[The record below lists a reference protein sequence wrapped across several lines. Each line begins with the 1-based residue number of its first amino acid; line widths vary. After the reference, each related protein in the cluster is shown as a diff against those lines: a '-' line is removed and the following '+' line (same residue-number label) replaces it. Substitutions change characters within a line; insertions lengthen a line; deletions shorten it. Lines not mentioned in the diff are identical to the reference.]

1 MTDVDARARE
11 ALELDDSAVASPWE
25 SCPHLKPA
33 CDCPCGYTGDVFGG
47 GMVVCQFGRE
57 HADHV
62 DDAGCGCHMRAIG
75 TLEQRI
81 ANAALISRYR
91 TLCPALAR
99 DVQRLRRIEELA
111 KDAAPLMSCTS
122 ATRAECPACNLRH
135 ALAVEEE
142 SCDCPIHG
150 RQLGTVCPRC

>member
-11 ALELDDSAVASPWE
+11 ALELEEYATPSPWE
-25 SCPHLKPA
+25 TARDNGIRLGVPGLESASMRIVWGGTFDRAYVPE
-33 CDCPCGYTGDVFGG
+33 FGN
-47 GMVVCQFGRE
+47 
-57 HADHV
+57 D
-62 DDAGCGCHMRAIG
+62 
-75 TLEQRI
+75 RI
-81 ANAALISRYR
+81 ESNANAALIARYR

-122 ATRAECPACNLRH
+122 ATRAECPACKLRH